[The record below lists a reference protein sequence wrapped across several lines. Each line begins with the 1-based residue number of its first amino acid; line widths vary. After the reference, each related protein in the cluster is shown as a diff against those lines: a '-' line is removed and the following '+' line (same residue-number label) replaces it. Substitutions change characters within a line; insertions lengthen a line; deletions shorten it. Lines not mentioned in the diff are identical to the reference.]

1 MKAEQ
6 ESGNMGLEEHGD
18 KETGIDID
26 RECVNIIVS

>member
-6 ESGNMGLEEHGD
+6 ESGNMELEEHGD
-18 KETGIDID
+18 EETGIDID